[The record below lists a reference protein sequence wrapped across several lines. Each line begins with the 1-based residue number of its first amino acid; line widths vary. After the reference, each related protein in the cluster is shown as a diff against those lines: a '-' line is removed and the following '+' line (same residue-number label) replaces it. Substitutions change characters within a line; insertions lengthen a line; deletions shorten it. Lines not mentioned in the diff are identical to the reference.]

1 MTDDS
6 IMISIEE
13 LKYLAEISKINL
25 SDDEIDKFPSQL
37 NKTIQYIDILEN
49 LDSDESI
56 ALDLYEI
63 NFDELRNDIVK
74 KSEGQ
79 PIIKNLTEEGFL
91 RGPKMK

>member
-1 MTDDS
+1 
-6 IMISIEE
+6 MISIKE

-25 SDDEIDKFPSQL
+25 TDDEIDKFPSQL
-37 NKTIQYIDILEN
+37 NKTIEYIDILEN

-63 NFDELRNDIVK
+63 NFDELRNDIVR
-74 KSEGQ
+74 KSDGQ

>member
-1 MTDDS
+1 
-6 IMISIEE
+6 MISIEE

-25 SDDEIDKFPSQL
+25 TEDEIDKFPSQL
-37 NKTIQYIDILEN
+37 NKTIEYINILEN

-74 KSEGQ
+74 KSDGQ

>member
-1 MTDDS
+1 
-6 IMISIEE
+6 MISIEE

-25 SDDEIDKFPSQL
+25 TEDEIDKFPSQL
-37 NKTIQYIDILEN
+37 NKTIEYIDTLEN

-74 KSEGQ
+74 KSDSQ

>member
-1 MTDDS
+1 
-6 IMISIEE
+6 MISIEE

-25 SDDEIDKFPSQL
+25 TEDEIDKFTSQL
-37 NKTIQYIDILEN
+37 NKTIEYIDILEN

-63 NFDELRNDIVK
+63 NFDELRNDIVR
-74 KSEGQ
+74 KSDGQ

>member
-1 MTDDS
+1 
-6 IMISIEE
+6 MISIEE

-25 SDDEIDKFPSQL
+25 TEDEIDKFPSQL
-37 NKTIQYIDILEN
+37 NKTIEYIDILEN
-49 LDSDESI
+49 LDSAESI

-63 NFDELRNDIVK
+63 NFDELRDDIVR
-74 KSEGQ
+74 KSDGQ

>member
-1 MTDDS
+1 
-6 IMISIEE
+6 MISIEE

-25 SDDEIDKFPSQL
+25 TEDEIDKFPSQL
-37 NKTIQYIDILEN
+37 NKTIEYIDILEN

-63 NFDELRNDIVK
+63 NFEELRNDIVL
-74 KSEGQ
+74 KSDGQ

>member
-1 MTDDS
+1 
-6 IMISIEE
+6 MISIKE

-25 SDDEIDKFPSQL
+25 TDDEIDKFPSQL
-37 NKTIQYIDILEN
+37 NKTIEYIDILEN

-63 NFDELRNDIVK
+63 NFEELRNDIVL
-74 KSEGQ
+74 KSDGQ

>member
-1 MTDDS
+1 
-6 IMISIEE
+6 MISIEE

-25 SDDEIDKFPSQL
+25 TEDEIDKFPSQL
-37 NKTIQYIDILEN
+37 NKTIEYIDTLEN

-63 NFDELRNDIVK
+63 NFDELRNDIVR
-74 KSEGQ
+74 KSDGQ

>member
-1 MTDDS
+1 
-6 IMISIEE
+6 MISIEE

-25 SDDEIDKFPSQL
+25 TEDEIDKFPSQL
-37 NKTIQYIDILEN
+37 NKTIEYIDILEN

-74 KSEGQ
+74 KSDSQ

>member
-1 MTDDS
+1 
-6 IMISIEE
+6 MISIEE

-25 SDDEIDKFPSQL
+25 TDDEIDKFPSQL
-37 NKTIQYIDILEN
+37 NKTIEYIDILEN

-74 KSEGQ
+74 KSYEQ

>member
-1 MTDDS
+1 
-6 IMISIEE
+6 MISIEE

-25 SDDEIDKFPSQL
+25 TEDEIDKFPSQL
-37 NKTIQYIDILEN
+37 NKTIEYIDILEN

-74 KSEGQ
+74 KSYEQ

>member
-1 MTDDS
+1 
-6 IMISIEE
+6 MISIEE

-25 SDDEIDKFPSQL
+25 TEDEIDKFPSQL
-37 NKTIQYIDILEN
+37 NKTIEYIDILEN

-63 NFDELRNDIVK
+63 NFDELRNDIVR
-74 KSEGQ
+74 KSDGQ

>member
-1 MTDDS
+1 
-6 IMISIEE
+6 MISIEE

-25 SDDEIDKFPSQL
+25 TEDEIDKFPSQL
-37 NKTIQYIDILEN
+37 NKTIEYIDILEN

-74 KSEGQ
+74 KSDGQ

>member
-1 MTDDS
+1 
-6 IMISIEE
+6 MISIEE

-25 SDDEIDKFPSQL
+25 TEDEIDKFPSQL
-37 NKTIQYIDILEN
+37 NKTIEYIDILEN

-63 NFDELRNDIVK
+63 NFDALRNDIVK
-74 KSEGQ
+74 KSDGQ

>member
-1 MTDDS
+1 
-6 IMISIEE
+6 MISIEE

-25 SDDEIDKFPSQL
+25 TEDEIDKFPSQL
-37 NKTIQYIDILEN
+37 NKTIEYIDILEN

-63 NFDELRNDIVK
+63 NFDELRNDIVR
-74 KSEGQ
+74 KSDGQ

-91 RGPKMK
+91 RDPR

>member
-1 MTDDS
+1 
-6 IMISIEE
+6 MISIEE

-25 SDDEIDKFPSQL
+25 TEDEIDKFPSQL
-37 NKTIQYIDILEN
+37 NKTIEYIDILEN

-63 NFDELRNDIVK
+63 NFDELRDDIVR
-74 KSEGQ
+74 KSDGQ